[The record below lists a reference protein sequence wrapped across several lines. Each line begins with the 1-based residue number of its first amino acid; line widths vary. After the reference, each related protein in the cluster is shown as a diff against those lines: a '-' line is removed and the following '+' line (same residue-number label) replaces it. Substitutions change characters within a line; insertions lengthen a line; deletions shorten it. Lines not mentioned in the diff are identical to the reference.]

1 MRNQLKGSRPLR
13 VAELSMDLVVRLT
26 PPQTMKVKEVIS
38 GQEVV
43 VLIDCR
49 ATHNFVSAKS
59 VQKLGLLRI
68 DTTGYEVIMSTRIL
82 IQVWECAREC
92 YYPSKT
98 LM

>member
-59 VQKLGLLRI
+59 VPNLGLLRI